1 MVGDR
6 HQPSR
11 DEKHGLFVLHPKGED
26 AHADV
31 DIIAIHGLGGDAFET
46 WTDAGYKLWLRDFVP
61 NFLPKARIM
70 TFGYD
75 SKWAFSRSVA
85 GIDDFALDLLN
96 RLRSKRWS
104 IEAMQRPVVFVCHSL
119 GGIVCKKALII
130 AKDQRYYSNILDKS
144 RGIIFFGTPH
154 RGSRVASW
162 ATIMSNF
169 INTCSFHKPMRNQLF
184 KVLSQNSAVLAD
196 VSTSFK
202 SLALDLQIVTFY
214 ETEIMNPLKGLVVEK
229 ESAFLGI
236 NNERLVPMAADHRN
250 IVRFNDLQSQKFE
263 PVRHALLEVIQGH
276 PEDVQQFKDAYSYL
290 MEEFNVTNYLL
301 QYSSVHQQSPGTCE
315 WITAQN
321 SFKLWLRPGASEILW
336 LRGTPGVGKTILMKY
351 LISTVIPSRRI
362 LSHAGPSSNSG
373 EVQDDVLAYFFCNEQ
388 DAGRQSMFSLLKTVM
403 HQLLQLEPDLTHA
416 LIAKRISTTMGPT
429 YDFLENPNLLWV
441 ALQDLIIAS
450 KMKTIYFVFDALD
463 EMDPGHLEKLTENL
477 RALIDTVTLHI
488 QPRRLQ
494 ILIASRPSA
503 VIDEQLDC
511 PSIAV
516 RSERDVKHFIQKNVQ
531 QFRQEHMLNQDIA
544 DKIVETI
551 CKKAG
556 TMFLWAKLVWNQFS
570 QDQGPWS
577 TQKVEAGLKALRILP
592 SRLDP
597 LYESILAR
605 FEGGTLTLLIRVF
618 SWLLVTTRPLNTAEL
633 EIAIRLEANT
643 LGLDEILNEFPGK
656 MHFATICPNLIHV
669 DATDHVHFVHQ
680 SFCDFLLSPSTND
693 RHHITL
699 FDAHRSAALT
709 CLSTFTLYNLEA
721 GKIRDRISEKGLK
734 RPNALEEC
742 ELLFY
747 AAKNW
752 PHHASL
758 AGEALALWAMFKQLY
773 ESRDSFGLWMVLY
786 LYDDSHH
793 KSSRQL
799 WADSPLPPP
808 LHVAVTID
816 NKYLIECVLLSGCGI
831 NEKDHTGYF
840 HGGSYGGGTVLHIS
854 GISTEMVE
862 FLISKGADIS
872 ISNEIG
878 RTPLRTAIDAKNEEL
893 CRILMQNDNP
903 EADSSFLSK
912 AGGAA
917 LLAAIDNQDSAVAG
931 LFLADERIDLA
942 GENTL
947 REERSTQGIYLVT
960 PLEYACLRGIPSM
973 ARLLLSSER
982 MIEAQ
987 GRKELKYPKTNPT
1000 SLLFLAILQGWEE
1013 LSVEIMDLFPTALE
1027 QDRDKDRRTVLHHA
1041 VIEHWHEVLERCIAK
1056 MKTSKLNMMD
1066 KNGRTALHH
1075 AASTRNW
1082 YAAARLLEVGAQPDV
1097 PDHDGKTPAHVAAE
1111 IGSERVLRL
1120 MLERKAVRPSELDN
1134 EKRTVL
1140 HYAATWDLI
1149 NVCELLIS
1157 SNEVDFAA
1165 KDRHGRN
1172 AAHLAALFGCP
1183 NVLGLLLG
1191 TRKIEINTKDY
1202 YGNSLLHCAVEGRN
1216 INCVEELLR
1225 REGLEIN
1232 TLNRRGKAP
1241 LDMTYSDPDPKRL
1254 RIMREHLE
1262 GSGAIPGLWRPERQ
1276 PYFSGR
1282 AGEVWK
1288 REYRPGWEIV
1298 VASRAR
1304 DMTEEDRQKKLDA
1317 LKTDP
1322 RDGSEYEYTREGGP
1336 EA

>member
-1 MVGDR
+1 MVGAR
-6 HQPSR
+6 HQLSR
-11 DEKHGLFVLHPKGED
+11 DEKHGLFVLHPEEED
-26 AHADV
+26 THADV
-31 DIIAIHGLGGDAFET
+31 DIIAVHGLGGDAFET
-46 WTDAGYKLWLRDFVP
+46 WTDAGYKLWLRDFIP
-61 NFLPKARIM
+61 SFLPKARII

-75 SKWAFSRSVA
+75 SKWAFSRSIA

-96 RLRSKRWS
+96 RLRMKRWS
-104 IEAMQRPVVFVCHSL
+104 IDAMQRPVVFVCHSL
-119 GGIVCKKALII
+119 GGIVVKKALII
-130 AKDQRYYSNILDKS
+130 AKEQRYYSNILDKS

-169 INTCSFHKPMRNQLF
+169 INTCSFHKPMRTQLF
-184 KVLSQNSAVLAD
+184 NVLSQNSAVLAD
-196 VSTSFK
+196 ISTSFK
-202 SLALDLQIVTFY
+202 SLTLDLPIVTFY
-214 ETEIMNPLKGLVVEK
+214 ETEIMNPLNGLVVER
-229 ESAFLGI
+229 ESALLGI

-250 IVRFNDLQSQKFE
+250 IVRFNDPHSQKFE
-263 PVRHALLEVIQGH
+263 PVRHALLEMIQGH
-276 PEDVQQFKDAYSYL
+276 PEDVEQFELAYSYL
-290 MEEFNVTNYLL
+290 TEEFNVTNYLL
-301 QYSSVHQQSPGTCE
+301 QYSSVQQQSPGTCE
-315 WITAQN
+315 WITAQT
-321 SFKLWLRPGASEILW
+321 SFKLWLQPGASGILW

-362 LSHAGPSSNSG
+362 LSHTGPSSNSR
-373 EVQDDVLAYFFCNEQ
+373 EVRDDILAYFFCNEQ
-388 DAGRQSMFSLLKTVM
+388 DTSRQSMFSLLKTVI
-403 HQLLQLEPDLTHA
+403 HQLLQIEPDLTHA
-416 LIAKRISTTMGPT
+416 LIARRIFTSKSKT
-429 YDFLENPNLLWV
+429 YDFLEDPNMLWG
-441 ALQDLIIAS
+441 ALHDLIIAS
-450 KMKTIYFVFDALD
+450 KMKTVYFVFDALD
-463 EMDPGHLEKLTENL
+463 EMDPRHLEKFTENL
-477 RALIDTVTLHI
+477 CVLIDTVTPHI
-488 QPRRLQ
+488 QPRRLR

-503 VIDEQLDC
+503 IIDEQLDC

-516 RSERDVKHFIQKNVQ
+516 RSERDVKHFVEKNVQ
-531 QFRQEHMLNQDIA
+531 EFMQEHMLDQDIA
-544 DKIVETI
+544 RKIVDTI

-592 SRLDP
+592 SRLDS

-605 FEGGTLTLLIRVF
+605 FEGATLSLLIRVF

-633 EIAIRLEANT
+633 EIAVRLEAKT
-643 LGLDEILNEFPGK
+643 LGLDVNEFPGK
-656 MHFATICPNLIHV
+656 MHFASICPNLIHV

-680 SFCDFLLSPSTND
+680 SFCDFLLSPSTSD
-693 RHHITL
+693 RYRITL
-699 FDAHRSAALT
+699 LNAHRSAALT

-721 GKIRDRISEKGLK
+721 GKIRDRISEHGLK

-752 PHHASL
+752 PHHANL
-758 AGEALALWAMFKQLY
+758 AGEAPTIWTMYKQLY
-773 ESRDSFGLWMVLY
+773 ESRDSFGLWILLY

-793 KSSRQL
+793 KSSL
-799 WADSPLPPP
+799 LLYADSLLPLP
-808 LHVAVTID
+808 LHVAVAID
-816 NKYLIECVLLSGCGI
+816 NKYLTECVLLCGCDI
-831 NEKDHTGYF
+831 NEKDHSGYF
-840 HGGSYGGGTVLHIS
+840 QGGPSSGGGTVLHVS
-854 GISTEMVE
+854 GISTEMVK
-862 FLISKGADIS
+862 FLILKGADIS
-872 ISNEIG
+872 LSNDIG
-878 RTPLRTAIDAKNEEL
+878 RTPLLTAVDAKNEEL

-903 EADSSFLSK
+903 EADSSFLK
-912 AGGAA
+912 KTGGAA
-917 LLAAIDNQDSAVAG
+917 LLAAIDNQDSAIAG

-987 GRKELKYPKTNPT
+987 ARKELRYPKANPT
-1000 SLLFLAILQGWEE
+1000 SILFLAVLQGWEE

-1041 VIEHWHEVLERCIAK
+1041 VIEHWHEVLERCIAR
-1056 MKTSKLNMMD
+1056 MKTGKLNMMD

-1075 AASTRNW
+1075 AASNRNW
-1082 YAAARLLEVGAQPDV
+1082 YAVARLLEVGAQPGV
-1097 PDHDGKTPAHVAAE
+1097 PDHSGKTPAHVAAE

-1120 MLERKAVRPSELDN
+1120 MLERKSVRPSELDN

-1157 SNEVDFAA
+1157 SNEVDLAA
-1165 KDRHGRN
+1165 KDRHGRS

-1191 TRKIEINTKDY
+1191 TGKIDINTKDY
-1202 YGNSLLHCAVEGRN
+1202 CGNSLLHCAVEGRS
-1216 INCVEELLR
+1216 ITCVEELLW
-1225 REGLEIN
+1225 RESLDIN
-1232 TLNRRGKAP
+1232 ALNRRGKAP
-1241 LDMTYSDPDPKRL
+1241 LDMIYSDPDPERR

-1262 GSGAIPGLWRPERQ
+1262 GAGARPGLWRPGRR
-1276 PYFSGR
+1276 PYVSGR
-1282 AGEVWK
+1282 AEEVWE
-1288 REYRPGWEIV
+1288 REHRPGWEIV
-1298 VASRAR
+1298 PYLG
-1304 DMTEEDRQKKLDA
+1304 QN
-1317 LKTDP
+1317 
-1322 RDGSEYEYTREGGP
+1322 
-1336 EA
+1336 